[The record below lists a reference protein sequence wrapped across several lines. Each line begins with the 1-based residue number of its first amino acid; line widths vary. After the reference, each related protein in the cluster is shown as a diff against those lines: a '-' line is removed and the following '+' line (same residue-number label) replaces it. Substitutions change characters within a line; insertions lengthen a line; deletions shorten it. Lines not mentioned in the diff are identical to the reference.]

1 MVLELEVVTEMTI
14 DEFWDSDQLPT
25 LLAVML
31 NIDPA
36 KIKVNCLTVKKKIKY
51 KKYFL
56 LT

>member
-1 MVLELEVVTEMTI
+1 MLQVSDTLVLELDVVTEMTI

-36 KIKVNCLTVKKKIKY
+36 KIKVNTETIEK
-51 KKYFL
+51 L
-56 LT
+56 LK